1 MARPVTPTLTTS
13 ERKILEVLWKKR
25 EATVREVTDELSNK
39 TPVAY
44 NTVLT
49 ILRILEKKGCVTH
62 TQHERAYIYRPAI
75 SRSEALA
82 QALEQL
88 LKSFFNGSPQVLAQH
103 LIENESD
110 MIELDSLRRMVD
122 AAQEKESKK

>member
-1 MARPVTPTLTTS
+1 MARPPTPTLTTS

-39 TPVAY
+39 SPVAY

-49 ILRILEKKGCVTH
+49 MLRILEKKGCVTH
-62 TQHERAYIYRPAI
+62 TQHERAYVYRPAI
-75 SRSEALA
+75 SRSEAIG
-82 QALEQL
+82 QALEHL

-110 MIELDSLRRMVD
+110 EMELDALRRMVD
-122 AAQEKESKK
+122 AAQEKDDKI

>member
-1 MARPVTPTLTTS
+1 MARPLTPTLTPS

-25 EATVREVTDELSNK
+25 EATVREVADDLSQK
-39 TPVAY
+39 APVAY

-49 ILRILEKKGCVTH
+49 MLRILEKKGCVTH
-62 TQHERAYIYRPAI
+62 VQQDRAFIYRPAI
-75 SRSEALA
+75 SRSEAIA

-88 LKSFFNGSPQVLAQH
+88 LKNFFNGSPQVLAQH

-110 MIELDSLRRMVD
+110 DMELDSLRRMVE

>member
-1 MARPVTPTLTTS
+1 MARPVTPTLTAS

-25 EATVREVTDELSNK
+25 EATVREVTEELSKK
-39 TPVAY
+39 TSVAY

-49 ILRILEKKGCVTH
+49 MFRILEKKGYVTH
-62 TQHERAYIYRPAI
+62 IQHERAFIYHPAI

-82 QALEQL
+82 QDLEQF
-88 LKSFFNGSPQVLAQH
+88 LKNFFNGSPQILAQH

-110 MIELDSLRRMVD
+110 VMELDSLRRMVE